1 MVRQQPFREIAR
13 EIERRIRQGVYP
25 ENSALPSR
33 PELAEEFGVARAT
46 LDRAIQE
53 LTRSGILVSRHGSG
67 TFAAPVAEKKFRVG
81 VVSGAEFMEYAGS
94 IFDAV
99 FLNPAELE
107 NRSAWR
113 RLFEFDG
120 LLWVRPE
127 AVLFPAIEAIAPQ
140 VPSVLINRV
149 VADLPY
155 VSSDHRRA
163 YYEITRSRI
172 AAYPEAL
179 PVLLQSRPDSLVTG
193 YRCEGFVDAC
203 RETGKFY
210 EVVRMPL
217 DFKEKVATLEEHL
230 KLSDER
236 PLLVVSDTR
245 AHTGALMRW
254 SAFHPVEWRGN
265 LFYSDFDNDFDTDI
279 FGVRVTGFLQDQ
291 ELLFKEAAAKLKRM
305 LDGMPDAEP
314 GLLVYPE
321 FRDAD
326 T

>member
-1 MVRQQPFREIAR
+1 MGPPRSGAVSGDR
-13 EIERRIRQGVYP
+13 G
-25 ENSALPSR
+25 
-33 PELAEEFGVARAT
+33 
-46 LDRAIQE
+46 DRA
-53 LTRSGILVSRHGSG
+53 
-67 TFAAPVAEKKFRVG
+67 A
-81 VVSGAEFMEYAGS
+81 GAERIDQPRGGR
-94 IFDAV
+94 
-99 FLNPAELE
+99 PA
-107 NRSAWR
+107 
-113 RLFEFDG
+113 
-120 LLWVRPE
+120 
-127 AVLFPAIEAIAPQ
+127 
-140 VPSVLINRV
+140 
-149 VADLPY
+149 Y

-210 EVVRMPL
+210 EVVRMPP
-217 DFKEKVATLEEHL
+217 DFKEKVATLEERL

-291 ELLFKEAAAKLKRM
+291 ELLFKEAAAKLKRNARRYAGRRIGTAG
-305 LDGMPDAEP
+305 LSRIPGM
-314 GLLVYPE
+314 
-321 FRDAD
+321 RI

>member
-1 MVRQQPFREIAR
+1 
-13 EIERRIRQGVYP
+13 
-25 ENSALPSR
+25 
-33 PELAEEFGVARAT
+33 
-46 LDRAIQE
+46 
-53 LTRSGILVSRHGSG
+53 
-67 TFAAPVAEKKFRVG
+67 
-81 VVSGAEFMEYAGS
+81 MEYAGS

-210 EVVRMPL
+210 EVVRMPP
-217 DFKEKVATLEEHL
+217 DFKEKVATLEERL

-291 ELLFKEAAAKLKRM
+291 ELLFKEAAAKLKRT
-305 LDGMPDAEP
+305 LDGTPDVES